1 MKLIIAEAKADD
13 IVKFVR
19 YNICDDGVIGRLFI
33 PLDTRMPDEL
43 HLKLRNDDSRKDAND
58 ES

>member
-19 YNICDDGVIGRLFI
+19 YNICDDGVIGSLLI
-33 PLDTRMPDEL
+33 KLEKRMPDEV
-43 HLKLRNDDSRKDAND
+43 HLKMRIGDGQGDAKD